1 MSQENVELAASLY
14 GLAATKAEI
23 LAALPRTMELCHPEI
38 EWTASEDGRTYRGRE
53 GVRQRHTEWLESFG
67 DYRWEVQRIIDCGGD
82 EVLVE
87 ATEVGRGAMSG
98 AEVRTTG
105 YELLTIRDGMIVRV
119 REYYEKAA
127 ALEAAGLSEQDAH
140 ADS

>member
-23 LAALPRTMELCHPEI
+23 LAALPRAMELYHPEI
-38 EWTASEDGRTYRGRE
+38 EWTASEDGKTYRGRE

-87 ATEVGRGAMSG
+87 ATEVGRGAASG
-98 AEVRTTG
+98 AEVRSTN
-105 YELLTIRDGMIVRV
+105 YELLTIRDRMIVRI
-119 REYYEKAA
+119 REYYNTGDAF
-127 ALEAAGLSEQDAH
+127 EAAGLRE
-140 ADS
+140 